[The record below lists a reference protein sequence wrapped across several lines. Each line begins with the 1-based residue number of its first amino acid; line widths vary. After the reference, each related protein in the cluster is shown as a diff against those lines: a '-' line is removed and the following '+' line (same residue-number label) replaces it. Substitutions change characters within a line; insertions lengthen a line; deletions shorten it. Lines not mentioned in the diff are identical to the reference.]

1 MHLLDLPAAPS
12 VNTVC
17 CVTCDMAHLLS
28 VWRKADS
35 SDLLIGPYSGSG
47 FTWACKDVDV
57 CNWFFAE
64 YMGDDNK
71 WYISAR

>member
-1 MHLLDLPAAPS
+1 
-12 VNTVC
+12 
-17 CVTCDMAHLLS
+17 MAHLLS
-28 VWRKADS
+28 VWRKADPS
-35 SDLLIGPYSGSG
+35 EAMFKQMGNIMKREWIRRGE
-47 FTWACKDVDV
+47 VDV